1 MAWGWLSRAAI
12 RPSRRARCR
21 CCSASPGSVPTGGSL
36 GFPAPPRPSSSSRA
50 IHTVPM
56 PPPPICDS
64 RRYRP
69 ATSRPGRVSGAVT
82 VPPSDGGRDPVAP
95 CVLLLGA
102 GGKGVV
108 EGAQLLDRLGGEVVE
123 ELPPGRGLVVA
134 AGQQQ
139 LPGLRL
145 AVALAALGDE
155 LGQVGVL
162 GGRLLRRGG
171 PLRQRGRVATLED
184 ADDRLDHVRSYLRV
198 LAHVRL

>member
-1 MAWGWLSRAAI
+1 MAWGWLSRAAM
-12 RPSRRARCR
+12 RPSRSARCR
-21 CCSASPGSVPTGGSL
+21 CCSASCGSA
-36 GFPAPPRPSSSSRA
+36 PAPGRICLTATCRPSSSSRA
-50 IHTVPM
+50 IQTVPM
-56 PPPPICDS
+56 PPPPICDN
-64 RRYRP
+64 RRRRP

-123 ELPPGRGLVVA
+123 ELPPGRGFVVA

-155 LGQVGVL
+155 LGEVAVL
-162 GGRLLRRGG
+162 GGVLLLAGG
-171 PLRQRGRVATLED
+171 VGR
-184 ADDRLDHVRSYLRV
+184 
-198 LAHVRL
+198 